1 MPYCPNC
8 RCEYRDGFTTCADCG
23 GPLAEGALPPGDA
36 VPPVSSTATADPE
49 SDGPQGGTAPDATG
63 MVVVAT
69 ILDGPA
75 DPDGEMEIL
84 TGRFA
89 DAGIEFEIEEVV
101 DSRQRKRAGERTAHP
116 LPWYRLRT
124 AAAEAPRAK
133 AIVLEEAHA
142 SAAALRE
149 AYADA
154 LPPGGEA
161 HGTAPEPP
169 AHPETDS
176 PAGLAAKIAIF
187 VLGVLL
193 LVAVARWIENR

>member
-1 MPYCPNC
+1 MPYCPKC
-8 RCEYRDGFTTCADCG
+8 RCDYREGFTTCADCG
-23 GPLAEGALPPGDA
+23 SPLAEGALPADGGPAPVPAAMEPDSSVGAGDGA
-36 VPPVSSTATADPE
+36 P
-49 SDGPQGGTAPDATG
+49 PDAGG

-89 DAGIEFEIEEVV
+89 DAGIEFEVEEVV
-101 DSRQRKRAGERTAHP
+101 DSRQRKRAGERAAHP

-124 AAAEAPRAK
+124 AAADAPRAK

-154 LPPGGEA
+154 LPPEGEA
-161 HGTAPEPP
+161 PGAGP
-169 AHPETDS
+169 AAASHPETDS
-176 PAGLAAKIAIF
+176 PTGLAAKVAIF

>member
-1 MPYCPNC
+1 MPYCPKC
-8 RCEYRDGFTTCADCG
+8 RCDYREGFTTCADCG
-23 GPLAEGALPPGDA
+23 GPLAEGALPAEGGPAPAPAEAD
-36 VPPVSSTATADPE
+36 SSV
-49 SDGPQGGTAPDATG
+49 GTAEGALPDAGG

-89 DAGIEFEIEEVV
+89 EAGIEFEVEEVV
-101 DSRQRKRAGERTAHP
+101 DSRQRKRAGERVAHP

-124 AAAEAPRAK
+124 AAADAPRAK
-133 AIVLEEAHA
+133 AIVVEEAHA

-154 LPPGGEA
+154 LPPEGEVPGA
-161 HGTAPEPP
+161 PP
-169 AHPETDS
+169 AAASHPETDS
-176 PAGLAAKIAIF
+176 PTGLAAKVAIF